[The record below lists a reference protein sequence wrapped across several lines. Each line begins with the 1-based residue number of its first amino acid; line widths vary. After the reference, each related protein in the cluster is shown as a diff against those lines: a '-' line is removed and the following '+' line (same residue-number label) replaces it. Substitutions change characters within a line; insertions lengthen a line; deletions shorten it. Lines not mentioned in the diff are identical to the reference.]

1 MIILLL
7 NFQIRTDMRKQ
18 LLLFLGI
25 TLLFL
30 ASCKQEG
37 VKPDPEFARYITAFT
52 YGNVSPDAF
61 IEIELAQELPAVELN
76 GAIRERLFT
85 FSPSVKGN
93 SYWITPRTIRFVPD
107 SGQLKAGKSYTA
119 RFHLGKVLKT
129 QQKFNTFNFVFRVNE
144 QNFTF
149 DPLPYSPMGSDEL
162 KWNQVTGTLRL
173 ANKVSPEK
181 LLRLFEL

>member
-85 FSPSVKGN
+85 FSPSVKG
-93 SYWITPRTIRFVPD
+93 T
-107 SGQLKAGKSYTA
+107 QL
-119 RFHLGKVLKT
+119 LD
-129 QQKFNTFNFVFRVNE
+129 N
-144 QNFTF
+144 
-149 DPLPYSPMGSDEL
+149 P
-162 KWNQVTGTLRL
+162 
-173 ANKVSPEK
+173 
-181 LLRLFEL
+181 